1 MKQQSEGESAREFH
15 LALKALSSEDDVTA
29 LSHLERA
36 LELHDNPS
44 WYSYVGYCIAK
55 GRGEFKTA
63 IDLCR
68 MSLEEEREN
77 PVHYLNL
84 GKVHLASG
92 NKRKALEAFRE
103 GLAKGGNEEILRM
116 LIEFGMRNPPV
127 IKSLPRSHPLNK
139 FLGLLLHRH
148 ALRRRSHP

>member
-1 MKQQSEGESAREFH
+1 MRQQSEGEASREFE
-15 LALKALSSEDDVTA
+15 LALKALSREDDVTA

-63 IDLCR
+63 VDLCR
-68 MSLEEEREN
+68 MSLEEDGEN

-84 GKVHLASG
+84 GKVHLTSG
-92 NKRKALEAFRE
+92 NKRRALDAFRE

-116 LIEFGMRNPPV
+116 LIEFGTRNPPV

-139 FLGLLLHRH
+139 FLGLLLHRQ